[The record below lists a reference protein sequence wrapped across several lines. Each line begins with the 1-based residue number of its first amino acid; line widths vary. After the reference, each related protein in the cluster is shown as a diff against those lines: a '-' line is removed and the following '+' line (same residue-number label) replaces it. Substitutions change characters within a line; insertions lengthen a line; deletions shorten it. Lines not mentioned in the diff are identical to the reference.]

1 MVWGALVFFV
11 PLAPVVEPIP
21 DSPDVVVRDRVWEAP
36 SETSGPGGTTSPGK
50 PEQGGEA
57 AETEPFYCR
66 PEAPFPQDDCIPRPE
81 PTEEQPG
88 PEVTPG
94 DVEREVRRIGLPRL
108 AVTVQPPGATL
119 VNLDTIFH
127 TRAPGFERSV
137 TILDHTVDL
146 RAAPTAYTW
155 HHGDGSSQTTA
166 GAGRAYPHAD
176 VVHRYRAPGLVRP
189 SVDVSYRVS
198 YRVDGGAWTDL
209 EATITAPGPAT
220 GLRVREA
227 RPVLSE

>member
-1 MVWGALVFFV
+1 VILKLLITA
-11 PLAPVVEPIP
+11 AISSSPIV
-21 DSPDVVVRDRVWEAP
+21 SPDPWDPGIELEDHRVVDPYDPPPGWAPEPGDEPTEHVPDPFFCRV
-36 SETSGPGGTTSPGK
+36 
-50 PEQGGEA
+50 
-57 AETEPFYCR
+57 
-66 PEAPFPQDDCIPRPE
+66 EAPFPQDDCIPRPE